1 MRLRGP
7 HRLVRRRRQRSPA
20 ASSARIVVLAPSPIL
35 TVTIEPGSDRPDV
48 HLHAGGQGFWVARM
62 AANLG
67 AEVILC
73 CALGGEPGQVL
84 AALIKAHPLVLRA
97 ADARTANGVYIHD
110 RRSGDRVEIVTVQSR
125 PLARHAADEL
135 YGITLAAALDSD
147 VTLITGSQPADV
159 LEADLY
165 RRLAGDLCN
174 NGKRVLADLTG
185 PPLRAVLRG
194 GVELL
199 KLSSEELIEE
209 GFAGD
214 HELSEVVAGAS
225 QLHGAGARS
234 VLISRGADPAV
245 LLEHG
250 SPPTLVELAT
260 PVFEPLD
267 HRRAGDSM
275 FAATGVGLAR
285 GLDAKQAVRLG
296 AAAGAL
302 NVTRRGLGTGT
313 RQEVER
319 LAEHVTI
326 QSLDPAGTA
335 S

>member
-97 ADARTANGVYIHD
+97 ADAGTANGVYIHD

-165 RRLAGDLCN
+165 RRLAGDL
-174 NGKRVLADLTG
+174 
-185 PPLRAVLRG
+185 
-194 GVELL
+194 
-199 KLSSEELIEE
+199 
-209 GFAGD
+209 
-214 HELSEVVAGAS
+214 
-225 QLHGAGARS
+225 
-234 VLISRGADPAV
+234 
-245 LLEHG
+245 
-250 SPPTLVELAT
+250 
-260 PVFEPLD
+260 
-267 HRRAGDSM
+267 
-275 FAATGVGLAR
+275 
-285 GLDAKQAVRLG
+285 
-296 AAAGAL
+296 
-302 NVTRRGLGTGT
+302 
-313 RQEVER
+313 RQ
-319 LAEHVTI
+319 
-326 QSLDPAGTA
+326 
-335 S
+335 